1 MLEIPAFS
9 PICNTA
15 HYQKDAPV
23 LIFLLEIFLT
33 LLSQTSRSW
42 SLLGALTSLTRGSFS
57 IWRGWN
63 RRTCSQVERDLMSLL
78 LETIP
83 LSLFFYWSPSAQW
96 SIQSWK
102 QLDTKISE
110 TNPSTAVRKTT
121 QANLSADNIHQFTS
135 FLVKQGRTGANF
147 YHLSLTK
154 KNLALTRVLIWFHLL
169 EWVGRLGLIL
179 IKMNSSAL
187 SPLLLALSHWYL
199 FEEMRSLW
207 GILERGSWHVSPLK
221 GSYSWGHLQRWWIF
235 AETQGHNQK
244 FGHVLPRSAC
254 ERLRANLTWG
264 LSDACKTIPL
274 LLTIV
279 FRPIKWHC
287 CQAQKLAQPI
297 AALPVLPAQSFG
309 EG

>member
-57 IWRGWN
+57 VWRGWN

-110 TNPSTAVRKTT
+110 TNPSTAVGKIT

-169 EWVGRLGLIL
+169 AWVGRLGLIL

-187 SPLLLALSHWYL
+187 SPLLLALSHSGIYL
-199 FEEMRSLW
+199 KKW
-207 GILERGSWHVSPLK
+207 GHSGVFWNEGAGTFHRWKEATAGAIFSGDGFLQRLKVTTKNLAMCSQGQPVK
-221 GSYSWGHLQRWWIF
+221 GSEQTWPEGY
-235 AETQGHNQK
+235 
-244 FGHVLPRSAC
+244 
-254 ERLRANLTWG
+254 LT
-264 LSDACKTIPL
+264 
-274 LLTIV
+274 
-279 FRPIKWHC
+279 
-287 CQAQKLAQPI
+287 
-297 AALPVLPAQSFG
+297 PAKQSPSC
-309 EG
+309 